1 MQQKEAYFQWG
12 GEISG
17 LDGEVYVARPYHS
30 WERGANENMNGLIR
44 QYFPKGTDFDQVT
57 DEEIAEV
64 ERKLN
69 LRPKKC
75 LSYRAPL
82 EVFCDG
88 SHWQDTTPGGGYW
101 LNSGPKS
108 WCVCYP
114 LRRAEP
120 HLDGIGGLYL
130 GIWV

>member
-30 WERGANENMNGLIR
+30 WERGANENMNVLIR

-64 ERKLN
+64 ECKLN
-69 LRPKKC
+69 LRPRKC
-75 LSYRAPL
+75 LSYRAPI
-82 EVFCDG
+82 EEFCDVP
-88 SHWQDTTPGGGYW
+88 HWQDATPGG
-101 LNSGPKS
+101 
-108 WCVCYP
+108 VTV
-114 LRRAEP
+114 
-120 HLDGIGGLYL
+120 IG
-130 GIWV
+130 